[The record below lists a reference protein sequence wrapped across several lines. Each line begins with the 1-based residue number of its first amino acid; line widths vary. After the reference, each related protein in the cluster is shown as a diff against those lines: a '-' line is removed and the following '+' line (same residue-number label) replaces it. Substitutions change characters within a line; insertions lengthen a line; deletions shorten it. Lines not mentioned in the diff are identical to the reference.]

1 MYNINNPSNWT
12 WSKAFDEMEKTINQ
26 AEIEQQIMNHLDNYS
41 GNPKWINL
49 TKSQQDNHYE
59 ILSQLL

>member
-12 WSKAFDEMEKTINQ
+12 WSKAFSEMEKTVNK

-59 ILSQLL
+59 ILSQIL